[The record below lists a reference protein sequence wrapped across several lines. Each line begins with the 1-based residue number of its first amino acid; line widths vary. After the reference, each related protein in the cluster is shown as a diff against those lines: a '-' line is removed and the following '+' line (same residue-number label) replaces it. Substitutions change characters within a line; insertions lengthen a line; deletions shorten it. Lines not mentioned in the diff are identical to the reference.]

1 MKMLIVAE
9 ERGLIEA
16 LTIGLAYEWPDMRIL
31 TATDGAAGLRQF
43 VQEAPDLTL
52 LDLHLRDNAG
62 WTLLRQMREVSRA
75 PVIVLAARGA
85 ELEEVKRQ
93 GLEPDE
99 YLVTPFSHGQ
109 LFTRIIA
116 ALHGVAEAQPVPP
129 TETAAGGPASAS
141 AGVLR
146 LRSGAAGH
154 AGPRAN
160 RQTPAVTA
168 RRRAEHVPHLA
179 PRHG

>member
-16 LTIGLAYEWPDMRIL
+16 LTIGLAYEWPDVRVL
-31 TATDGAAGLRQF
+31 AATDGAAGLRQF
-43 VQEAPDLTL
+43 IQETPDLTL
-52 LDLHLRDNAG
+52 LDLHLRDNGG
-62 WTLLRQMREVSRA
+62 WTLLQQIREVSRA

-99 YLVTPFSHGQ
+99 YLVTPFSPNQ
-109 LFTRIIA
+109 LFTRISA
-116 ALHGVAEAQPVPP
+116 ALRGVAEARPP
-129 TETAAGGPASAS
+129 ATVVAT
-141 AGVLR
+141 VR
-146 LRSGAAGH
+146 
-154 AGPRAN
+154 GPRAGAPARTLAA
-160 RQTPAVTA
+160 RQTPPTPA
-168 RRRAEHVPHLA
+168 RRRAVPQQHLA

>member
-16 LTIGLAYEWPDMRIL
+16 LTIGLAYEWPDVRVL
-31 TATDGAAGLRQF
+31 PATDGAAGLRQF
-43 VQEAPDLTL
+43 IQEAPDLTL
-52 LDLHLRDNAG
+52 LDLHLRDNGG
-62 WTLLRQMREVSRA
+62 WTLLRQIREVSRA

-99 YLVTPFSHGQ
+99 YLVTPFGHNQ
-109 LFTRIIA
+109 LFTRISA
-116 ALHGVAEAQPVPP
+116 ALRGMAEAQPAAPTTAPVSGPP
-129 TETAAGGPASAS
+129 AGAHMRTMAA
-141 AGVLR
+141 R
-146 LRSGAAGH
+146 H
-154 AGPRAN
+154 
-160 RQTPAVTA
+160 TPKAPA
-168 RRRAEHVPHLA
+168 RRRAAHLQHMA